1 MRQTPLEPA
10 EAGFVVQSSLRCS
23 SCGLHFVRGDLLDGK
38 CLGCS
43 RVMPQITKLCRM
55 GDCEEPVLSNHH
67 WYCKQHRE
75 EMLDKR
81 LRRPGSRPKSPS
93 VAAELRER
101 HRVRT
106 VEKRRYD
113 QVVYN
118 PAYRKV
124 RKAYAATV
132 DAGLVDCWRCKT
144 RILAGEPWH
153 LGHVDGDPTRIAGP
167 EHVRCNC
174 ATAKRDR
181 RRSS

>member
-1 MRQTPLEPA
+1 VRPA
-10 EAGFVVQSSLRCS
+10 IV
-23 SCGLHFVRGDLLDGK
+23 
-38 CLGCS
+38 
-43 RVMPQITKLCRM
+43 KLCGM
-55 GDCEEPVLSNHH
+55 GDCDEPVLSTRH

-81 LRRPGSRPKSPS
+81 LRRPGSRPKSAS

-101 HRVRT
+101 HRVRSI
-106 VEKRRYD
+106 EKRAHD
-113 QVVYN
+113 AVVYG

-124 RKAYAATV
+124 RKDYAATV
-132 DAGLVDCWRCKT
+132 DAGLVDCWRCGH
-144 RILAGEPWH
+144 RIEAGSKWH